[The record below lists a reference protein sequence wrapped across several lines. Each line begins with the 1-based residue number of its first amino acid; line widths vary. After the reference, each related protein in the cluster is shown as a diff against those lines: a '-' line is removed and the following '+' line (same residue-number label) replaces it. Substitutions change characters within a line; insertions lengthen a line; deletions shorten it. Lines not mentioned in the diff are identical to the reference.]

1 MKRARKKYPDLS
13 NEVIGRLKVLYRSP
27 NYKGHVA
34 YQCHCDCGSFPVV
47 RASSLLSNDTGR
59 ATRSC
64 GCLRREKA
72 IEKIASGTCERAVK
86 HGCGTRVG
94 KPKEYVAWANAK
106 ATYKSVPD
114 FPRFYEL
121 TGPAP
126 DSRSR
131 LRRTPDG
138 VFQWT

>member
-1 MKRARKKYPDLS
+1 MKRTRNKYRDLT
-13 NEVIGRLKVLYRSP
+13 NEKFGRLTVLYRAA
-27 NYKGHVA
+27 NLNGHQVA
-34 YQCHCDCGSFPVV
+34 FCCECSCGAFPIV
-47 RASSLLSNDTGR
+47 RASSLLSKDTGR

-72 IEKIASGTCERAVK
+72 IEKIANGTCERVVR
-86 HGCGTRVG
+86 HGCATRVG
-94 KPKEYVAWANAK
+94 KPKEYVAWENAK
-106 ATYKSVPD
+106 RRTSNVPD

-131 LRRTPDG
+131 LRHFKGT
-138 VFQWT
+138 